1 MARKNKVQTAVEDFE
16 AQFEDLV
23 QEFLADVDLEKAEE
37 YFSDSNL
44 ADAVEAVFIEQE
56 SDEDDEEDGET
67 E

>member
-1 MARKNKVQTAVEDFE
+1 MGRKNKTQTAVEDFE
-16 AQFEDLV
+16 IQFEDLV